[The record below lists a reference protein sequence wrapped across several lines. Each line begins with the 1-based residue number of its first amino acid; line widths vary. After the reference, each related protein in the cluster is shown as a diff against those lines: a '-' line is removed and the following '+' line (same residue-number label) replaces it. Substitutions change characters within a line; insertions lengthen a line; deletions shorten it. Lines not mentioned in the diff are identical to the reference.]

1 MIVERTA
8 DAKSEAISLAEARA
22 QCRIT
27 GTDDDDTLRIYI
39 EAARNYVEKAT
50 GTALVESTYAFY
62 FDFEAPCYK
71 IFKPIVSITT
81 FEYKTASNTG
91 TYSGSLSG
99 SNYHMDTEQVLITL
113 NDSTMTDIIAQSNA
127 VKITAVVGEANVGDI
142 RGDIKLAMLLLIGH
156 WDRNR
161 EDTIAGTI
169 IASIPMGVKDLL
181 APHMVY
187 PI

>member
-8 DAKSEAISLAEARA
+8 DAKSEAISMAEARA

-39 EAARNYVEKAT
+39 EAARNYVEKVT
-50 GTALVESTYAFY
+50 GNALVEGTYAFY
-62 FDFEAPCYK
+62 FDYEAAYYCIY
-71 IFKPIVSITT
+71 KPIVSITT

-91 TYSGSLSG
+91 TYSGSLTG
-99 SNYHMDTEQVLITL
+99 SDYHLDSEQGLITL
-113 NDSTMTDIIAQSNA
+113 NDSTMTDIITQSNA
-127 VKITAVVGEANVGDI
+127 IKITAVVGESNIGDI

-161 EDTIAGTI
+161 EDSIVGTI
-169 IASIPMGVKDLL
+169 VASIPKGVDALL

-187 PI
+187 PL